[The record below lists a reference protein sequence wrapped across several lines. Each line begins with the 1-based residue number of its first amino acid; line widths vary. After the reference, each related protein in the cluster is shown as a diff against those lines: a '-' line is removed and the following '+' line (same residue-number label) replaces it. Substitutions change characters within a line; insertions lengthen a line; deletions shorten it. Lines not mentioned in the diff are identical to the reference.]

1 MPEAAKPIID
11 VQLSSPIEEQS
22 ITKLFDPLNPTEDG
36 SLIHFKGVDTS
47 VATIVVKVSDADI
60 VLGSSGVL
68 DVKPLCEIDVLG
80 GVTKKVTE
88 MEIAIVPDEGSNID
102 STVPVE
108 NQDSIKEDEAI
119 DTTEVEADVDIRK
132 TETENSYA
140 DIEKIETDDDF
151 QDAKSEVD
159 EPKETA
165 GDEDKNLEEDVV
177 DVAKETDAGTEDT
190 EKDTGTDVVDVA
202 KETDAGT
209 EDTEKD
215 AGTAADLEPAED
227 EIETDNA
234 DSENGKESS
243 ETKKDD
249 DVTAESSIDTETP
262 ETKDSAESKPEL
274 SALIPT
280 CFVHVRVEYNP
291 STKDQKDELYD
302 LLNKASKRKAMAVDK
317 LRKSAAAL
325 NRSKPAVADAPKDGK
340 VVKSGFLN
348 KKAQPKKEMFFI
360 RWYNKTLGPNSL
372 TRQVFPIAKNYILF
386 FGGVALMHFQGQ
398 QLALPPPV

>member
-1 MPEAAKPIID
+1 MLILNPHLPQISGLPEAAKPIID

-60 VLGSSGVL
+60 MLGSSGVL

-80 GVTKKVTE
+80 GVTKKVTQ

-102 STVPVE
+102 STVPVN

-190 EKDTGTDVVDVA
+190 EKDTGT
-202 KETDAGT
+202 
-209 EDTEKD
+209 
-215 AGTAADLEPAED
+215 AADLEPAED

-234 DSENGKESS
+234 DSENGKEIS

-325 NRSKPAVADAPKDGK
+325 NRSKPTVADAPKDGK